1 MKIQLGEEAAMPSH
15 SAAAAL
21 SSVPSLATLITW
33 KHLHHPTERRDAA
46 DLIISLVSLLFILPI
61 GIFFY
66 IPA

>member
-21 SSVPSLATLITW
+21 SSVLSLAALIAW
-33 KHLHHPTERRDAA
+33 KHLHHPTERHDAT
-46 DLIISLVSLLFILPI
+46 DLIISLMSLLFILPSV
-61 GIFFY
+61 FFY